1 MSEPSDSDPGDSQL
15 SQVIG
20 SADEASNLA
29 KNEQDLGRTIWPD
42 ISLFGVALIWGV
54 NIPVMKN
61 GLDEVDV
68 YVFNAIRLMI
78 SVLVLAVFAFRERR
92 QERKRAI
99 KRPAP
104 LKKRKVVIYAVIV
117 SGLYQLL
124 FLLGIARTAS
134 ANTALIIST
143 IPMWTALLARI
154 FLSEQ
159 LSKFAWLGLFT
170 ALAGTIVVAV
180 QKGAISVGSEHFV
193 GNLCILAAALLWAV
207 GTVYSRPLLK
217 QISPI
222 QLSTWSAAIGL
233 PLHLTVAYG
242 WSTAGFTGFSSL
254 NLWLILIYSG
264 ALSTGLALPM
274 WSFGV
279 RHAGAAHAAI
289 IQNLVPLVAVIAAW
303 VFRGELLTI
312 PQLVGG
318 TLIIG
323 GLVIMRSTRTA
334 TAATMPATGQPDI
347 RQSTAPES
355 VPRKPSGA
363 KPTAITSS
371 SAE

>member
-1 MSEPSDSDPGDSQL
+1 M
-15 SQVIG
+15 G
-20 SADEASNLA
+20 SADEASQLL
-29 KNEQDLGRTIWPD
+29 KNEPDLGRTIWPD
-42 ISLFGVALIWGV
+42 LSLFGVALIWGI

-78 SVLVLAVFAFRERR
+78 SVLVLAIFALRERR
-92 QERKRAI
+92 RDRKRGF
-99 KRPAP
+99 RPSGL
-104 LKKRKVVIYAVIV
+104 LKKRRVVIYAVIV
-117 SGLYQLL
+117 SGLYQLV

-143 IPMWTALLARI
+143 IPIWTALLARI

-217 QISPI
+217 QISPL
-222 QLSTWSAAIGL
+222 QLSASSAAIGL
-233 PLHLTVAYG
+233 PLHLVVAYG
-242 WSTAGFTGFSSL
+242 WSTTGFTGFSSV

-289 IQNLVPLVAVIAAW
+289 IQNLVPFVAVIAAW
-303 VFRGELLTI
+303 IFRGELLTV
-312 PQLVGG
+312 PQLIGG

-334 TAATMPATGQPDI
+334 TSAIKPAALK
-347 RQSTAPES
+347 S
-355 VPRKPSGA
+355 VPVKPPA
-363 KPTAITSS
+363 
-371 SAE
+371 

>member
-1 MSEPSDSDPGDSQL
+1 MPSSAEPSRNTSDD
-15 SQVIG
+15 QVSGNG
-20 SADEASNLA
+20 SAGNGSTDNSSADNSVSQSRHAS
-29 KNEQDLGRTIWPD
+29 IWPD
-42 ISLFGVALIWGV
+42 VSLVGVALIWGI

-61 GLDEVDV
+61 GLDQADV
-68 YVFNAIRLMI
+68 YVFNAIRLMV
-78 SVLVLAVFAFRERR
+78 SVLVLAVFAVREYRGGLVPSP
-92 QERKRAI
+92 Q
-99 KRPAP
+99 
-104 LKKRKVVIYAVIV
+104 LKKRSVVTYAVMI

-154 FLSEQ
+154 FLAEH
-159 LSKFAWLGLFT
+159 LSRLAWLGLFT
-170 ALAGTIVVAV
+170 ALAGTVVVAV
-180 QKGAISVGSEHFV
+180 QKGAISIGSEHFV
-193 GNLCILAAALLWAV
+193 GNLCILAAALLWAM

-217 QISPI
+217 QISPM
-222 QLSTWSAAIGL
+222 QLSAWSAAIGL
-233 PLHLTVAYG
+233 PVHLAVG
-242 WSTAGFTGFSSL
+242 IFWSTKGFAGFASV

-303 VFRGELLTI
+303 VVRGELITT
-312 PQLVGG
+312 PQLIGG

-323 GLVIMRSTRTA
+323 GLVIMRSTR
-334 TAATMPATGQPDI
+334 
-347 RQSTAPES
+347 S
-355 VPRKPSGA
+355 A
-363 KPTAITSS
+363 KPASTNSKS
-371 SAE
+371 HQPR